1 LKELDIING
10 CKVNDRRSQRAFVD
24 QYSAYLMGVCR
35 RYVSQPDQAQDCL
48 QEGLV
53 QILKKIDKYQATG
66 SFKAW
71 AARVTATQCLQY
83 IRREK
88 RHINFEL
95 ESAPEPQQ
103 EETITNQLEVQDVM
117 NFLESIPDQ
126 YRIAIN
132 MFIIEGYSHREIS
145 EQLGITEGSSRS
157 LVARGRKMIITN
169 FKEKTVN
176 GNSTL
181 TMVKNIKRL
190 A

>member
-1 LKELDIING
+1 
-10 CKVNDRRSQRAFVD
+10 
-24 QYSAYLMGVCR
+24 MGVCR
-35 RYVSQPDQAQDCL
+35 RYVSQPDQAHDCL

-53 QILKKIDKYQATG
+53 QVLKNVSKYEATG

-95 ESAPEPQQ
+95 DTAPEPHQ
-103 EETITNQLEVQDVM
+103 EETVTTQLEVQAVM
-117 NFLESIPDQ
+117 EFLDSVPDQ

-132 MFIIEGYSHREIS
+132 MFIIEGYSHKEIAN
-145 EQLGITEGSSRS
+145 ELGITEGSSRS
-157 LVARGRKMIITN
+157 LVARGRKMIIKN
-169 FKEKTVN
+169 FEEKTATSS
-176 GNSTL
+176 STL
-181 TMVKNIKRL
+181 RMVKNIKRL